1 MSEEILIKMFD
12 IIIPLLGVIIFL
24 LLYIEKLPIKINNDY
39 NKIFYKKYKLF
50 FLLMAIVLSL
60 FCVLIIIGQE

>member
-39 NKIFYKKYKLF
+39 NKILYKKYKLF

-60 FCVLIIIGQE
+60 FCVLIIIG

>member
-50 FLLMAIVLSL
+50 FFSWR
-60 FCVLIIIGQE
+60 

>member
-1 MSEEILIKMFD
+1 
-12 IIIPLLGVIIFL
+12 
-24 LLYIEKLPIKINNDY
+24 LYIEKLPIKINNDY

-60 FCVLIIIGQE
+60 FCVLIIIG